1 MSFVT
6 TEKLIKPA
14 AVVPEGDDDI
24 IALKSKHPPTILFLF
39 FSLDVTQSVVP

>member
-6 TEKLIKPA
+6 TEKLIKPE
-14 AVVPEGDDDI
+14 AVVLEGDDDI

-39 FSLDVTQSVVP
+39 FSLGVTQSVVP